1 MGVTALTPTPA
12 RPPPTKTPTVAKPA
26 AQLATPKRT
35 LGPPTCDCG
44 APAGLSGHCPSCDRV
59 SLQPR
64 RAAVP
69 EPPKKAGVASVRLLA
84 KPPPPGLQADSLGPR
99 SAAPPVAVLQTL
111 PVRVQTQMRVS
122 SPTDAAEQ
130 EATAVGRQVMRM
142 PNPDEAAP
150 PSVSQGSA
158 GVAQRLASPGGERHV
173 DPSILSM
180 LGAGSSSGSPLPR
193 DIQSFMEP
201 RFKADFSGVRIHT
214 DQHAARL
221 AAHLGARA
229 FTVGRDIYFAAG
241 EFQLNKPEG
250 WELVAHELTHTLQ
263 QGGAS
268 HVPVAPP
275 KAPPSVGAG
284 GDLDSAATHAV
295 ATNDADQRLG
305 PQALQ
310 TLESRIRLMALEG
323 SSVVRQ
329 AVAPTTAARP
339 KEERRSVA
347 PTVAPRR
354 PVAPGAARPTVGDE
368 AAIPAAPAGEQS
380 VSAPTGAA
388 SGAMASSV
396 VAPTASGAAGTA
408 IVPTTSVGEGPVAP
422 PAGVGYE
429 KSAAPGATASGDAR
443 DTKNAKPAGASG
455 EGAAVERKTPDVRDP
470 RQAIAPTIGAVK
482 KRAGGA
488 RAHPAA
494 AAPVSAAEA
503 AGTDPSRAAA
513 RAADQQTVA
522 NVGAATQKS
531 DEVTPTFKTKLKQT
545 LAQAIDRDMKSPKT
559 KDEADTVMKEGA
571 QRASDSLGAQLTTSR
586 EAAAGPV
593 QQAVDHPVEAPAAGS
608 APALMTEQAGPPP
621 APVPATSAV
630 PAPLPAE
637 RLDMSSDRA
646 PSEQLMAKND
656 IDQKQLEDGNDP
668 AFGPTLSA
676 RAEAEKHEGGVE
688 ASYRA
693 SESAERG
700 DAHTVAQAALATGLA
715 SIHTTRG
722 AQFSKVGDQ
731 QVATK
736 DQNLA
741 AKNAVTEK
749 IANIKKQTLQNVNET
764 LAGLE
769 ERATQMFEEGLHRAE
784 GLYEDAFSEAKGGF
798 GTWLTTWG
806 DDWDK
811 HIEDS
816 LRTAKAA
823 YRAEVDRTI
832 DQVADFV
839 EERLTTAKRHVSEGL
854 HQVETYVS
862 GLDGSVKEYAQAAL
876 KEVSGDFEQMAGDID
891 SRADKLIDK
900 LTEQYRASY
909 QRMEAKEEKLRE
921 ENKSLW
927 RRVYDAT
934 VGLIEK
940 ILAFKDMLLGILGR
954 AASVIGD
961 IIKHPIRF
969 LGNLIDAVKTG
980 ISNFVSNIAKHLKEG
995 LLEWLF
1001 GAVAQAGIQLPKS
1014 FDLKGIMS
1022 LVLQVL
1028 GITYANFRAR
1038 AVALLGEKVVGAIEK
1053 VAEVFLKIVTEGP
1066 GALWEWIKEKL
1077 GDLKAMVMDQV
1088 QDFVVTRVIVAGV
1101 TWLIGLLNP
1110 ASAFFKACKA
1120 IYDIIMFFVERGSQ
1134 IIALV
1139 NAVIDSMAA
1148 IASGAIGG
1156 AAAMVENALAR
1167 AIPVVI
1173 GFLAS
1178 LLGIG
1183 GIGEKIK
1190 SVIETL
1196 RKPINAAIDWV
1207 IGKALQL
1214 VKAAG
1219 KFVGGLF
1226 GGGDKDKK
1234 EEKPKE
1240 EDPERAAKVEAGKAA
1255 LHQQEKAYLKDGHI
1269 TRSDAER
1276 VAANVHREHPIFK
1289 SIQVVDGGKTWNYSY
1304 VASPAE
1310 TETGEPK
1317 DLGEVKVAVDDTIVL
1332 IGKEEGRDKV
1342 WPAKVTAVNPGN
1354 SVSYLGPGGKRHS
1367 YNKGTLSFAS
1377 FKKSWR
1383 LVESDADLQIQK
1395 HHKVPWTNQDHW
1407 NHPLRVLSGVDL
1419 QNDPDN
1425 LMPLGGHA
1433 GRHSPTYHA
1442 SIKGMMNQAYTNLSS
1457 KDQATAHEAMSKVMS
1472 EIERDIA
1479 NGSLKPY
1486 DDKEVWIP

>member
-1 MGVTALTPTPA
+1 ML
-12 RPPPTKTPTVAKPA
+12 
-26 AQLATPKRT
+26 
-35 LGPPTCDCG
+35 
-44 APAGLSGHCPSCDRV
+44 
-59 SLQPR
+59 
-64 RAAVP
+64 
-69 EPPKKAGVASVRLLA
+69 
-84 KPPPPGLQADSLGPR
+84 
-99 SAAPPVAVLQTL
+99 
-111 PVRVQTQMRVS
+111 
-122 SPTDAAEQ
+122 
-130 EATAVGRQVMRM
+130 
-142 PNPDEAAP
+142 N
-150 PSVSQGSA
+150 
-158 GVAQRLASPGGERHV
+158 
-173 DPSILSM
+173 M
-180 LGAGSSSGSPLPR
+180 LGASSSSGLPLPR
-193 DIQSFMEP
+193 DMRSFMEP

-214 DQHAARL
+214 DQDAARL
-221 AAHLGARA
+221 AAHLAARA

-241 EFQLNKPEG
+241 EFQPNKAEG

-263 QGGAS
+263 QGGAE
-268 HVPVAPP
+268 HAPVAPP
-275 KAPPSVGAG
+275 KAPPSVGPG
-284 GDLDSAATHAV
+284 GDLDAAATHAV
-295 ATNDADQRLG
+295 ATNDADQPLG
-305 PQALQ
+305 PQALPA
-310 TLESRIRLMALEG
+310 LESRIRQMALEA
-323 SSVVRQ
+323 SDVIRPV
-329 AVAPTTAARP
+329 AAPTTAARP
-339 KEERRSVA
+339 NEERRPGA
-347 PTVAPRR
+347 PTVALPG
-354 PVAPGAARPTVGDE
+354 PVASGAAAPTVKDE
-368 AAIPAAPAGEQS
+368 ATIPAAPAGEQS
-380 VSAPTGAA
+380 AGARTVAA
-388 SGAMASSV
+388 SGTMTSGV
-396 VAPTASGAAGTA
+396 VAPTAPDIASAGL
-408 IVPTTSVGEGPVAP
+408 VPTTSIGEAP
-422 PAGVGYE
+422 AALPAGVGDE
-429 KSAAPGATASGDAR
+429 KDAAPPGATASGDAR
-443 DTKNAKPAGASG
+443 DTKKAKPGAASG
-455 EGAAVERKTPDVRDP
+455 EGAVERKTREVRDP

-494 AAPVSAAEA
+494 TAPVSAAEA
-503 AGTDPSRAAA
+503 AGTDPARAAA

-571 QRASDSLGAQLTTSR
+571 QRANDSLGAQLTTSR

-593 QQAVDHPVEAPAAGS
+593 QQAVDHPVDAPTAGS
-608 APALMTEQAGPPP
+608 APVLMAEKAGPPP

-688 ASYRA
+688 ARYRA

-700 DAHTVAQAALATGLA
+700 DAHTAAQAALATGLA
-715 SIHTTRG
+715 SIHTARG
-722 AQFSKVGDQ
+722 AQFGKVGDQ

-741 AKNAVTEK
+741 AKNTVTEK

-769 ERATQMFEEGLHRAE
+769 ERATQMFEEGLHHAE
-784 GLYEDAFSEAKGGF
+784 GLYEDAFSEAKGGV

-823 YRAEVDRTI
+823 YGAEVDRTI

-909 QRMEAKEEKLRE
+909 QRMEAKEEQLRE

-969 LGNLIDAVKTG
+969 LGNLVDAVKTG

-1014 FDLKGIMS
+1014 FDLKGIVS

-1088 QDFVVTRVIVAGV
+1088 QDFVVTKVIVAGV

-1148 IASGAIGG
+1148 IASGAIGA

-1207 IGKALQL
+1207 IGKALEL
-1214 VKAAG
+1214 VKAVG
-1219 KFVGGLF
+1219 KFIGGLF
-1226 GGGDKDKK
+1226 GGKEKDGKN
-1234 EEKPKE
+1234 PHAD
-1240 EDPERAAKVEAGKAA
+1240 DPEKGPKVEAGLAEIDQLDQNNLENGAITREHADQVAATVKRNHPIFTSLIVIDGGDTWSYQYEASPAHKKTGPKKKESVAAEFDNPFEVKFNCNTDKYNLSEYKAQLDGQAAGMNKLDILTFKTRRDSFKTAGRPPEARIKQEQFRATQKLKKINEYMNEGSKLSYEDSEKKADAFMKTQAA
-1255 LHQQEKAYLKDGHI
+1255 LHE
-1269 TRSDAER
+1269 
-1276 VAANVHREHPIFK
+1276 
-1289 SIQVVDGGKTWNYSY
+1289 
-1304 VASPAE
+1304 
-1310 TETGEPK
+1310 
-1317 DLGEVKVAVDDTIVL
+1317 
-1332 IGKEEGRDKV
+1332 
-1342 WPAKVTAVNPGN
+1342 
-1354 SVSYLGPGGKRHS
+1354 
-1367 YNKGTLSFAS
+1367 
-1377 FKKSWR
+1377 
-1383 LVESDADLQIQK
+1383 ADLVAGGDVTPTALGSKYINSSIGSQWRTRISFVDSFVDEHVSKHKLTEEQK
-1395 HHKVPWTNQDHW
+1395 SHVH
-1407 NHPLRVLSGVDL
+1407 LRVQLTTV
-1419 QNDPDN
+1419 PTK
-1425 LMPLGGHA
+1425 GG
-1433 GRHSPTYHA
+1433 
-1442 SIKGMMNQAYTNLSS
+1442 
-1457 KDQATAHEAMSKVMS
+1457 DE
-1472 EIERDIA
+1472 
-1479 NGSLKPY
+1479 
-1486 DDKEVWIP
+1486 

>member
-1 MGVTALTPTPA
+1 MGVTALSPA
-12 RPPPTKTPTVAKPA
+12 STRPPTTKAPTAAKPA
-26 AQLATPKRT
+26 IHQATPKRT
-35 LGPPTCDCG
+35 LGPPACDCG
-44 APAGLSGHCPSCDRV
+44 ATAGLSGHCPSCDRV

-64 RAAVP
+64 RAGVP
-69 EPPKKAGVASVRLLA
+69 EPPKKADVASPHPEA
-84 KPPPPGLQADSLGPR
+84 KPPASGPQADSLGLW
-99 SAAPPVAVLQTL
+99 SAAPAKPVAVLQTL

-122 SPTDAAEQ
+122 SPSDAAEQ
-130 EATAVGRQVMRM
+130 EATAVGRQVMRT
-142 PNPDEAAP
+142 PNPDEAARP
-150 PSVSQGSA
+150 NVSQGSA
-158 GVAQRLASPGGERHV
+158 GVAQRLAAPGGERDV
-173 DPSILSM
+173 DPSILNV
-180 LGAGSSSGSPLPR
+180 LGASSSSGSPLPR
-193 DIQSFMEP
+193 DMRSFMEP

-214 DQHAARL
+214 DQDAARL
-221 AAHLGARA
+221 AAHLAARA

-241 EFQLNKPEG
+241 EFQPNKAEG

-263 QGGAS
+263 QGGAE

-275 KAPPSVGAG
+275 KAPPSVGPG
-284 GDLDSAATHAV
+284 GDLDAAATHAV
-295 ATNDADQRLG
+295 ATNDADQPLG

-310 TLESRIRLMALEG
+310 TLESRIRLMALEA
-323 SSVVRQ
+323 SDVIRPV
-329 AVAPTTAARP
+329 AAPTTAARP
-339 KEERRSVA
+339 KEERRPGTPTVALPGPVASGAAA
-347 PTVAPRR
+347 PTVR
-354 PVAPGAARPTVGDE
+354 DE
-368 AAIPAAPAGEQS
+368 ATIPAAPAGEQS
-380 VSAPTGAA
+380 VGAPTVAA
-388 SGAMASSV
+388 SGTMTSGV
-396 VAPTASGAAGTA
+396 VAPTAPDAARAGL
-408 IVPTTSVGEGPVAP
+408 VPTTSMGEALAAL
-422 PAGVGYE
+422 PAGVGDE
-429 KSAAPGATASGDAR
+429 KDAAPAGAPASGDAR
-443 DTKNAKPAGASG
+443 DTKKAKPGAASG
-455 EGAAVERKTPDVRDP
+455 EGAAVERKTPEVRDP
-470 RQAIAPTIGAVK
+470 RQAIAPTIVAVK

-494 AAPVSAAEA
+494 TAPVSAAEA
-503 AGTDPSRAAA
+503 AGTDPTRAAA

-571 QRASDSLGAQLTTSR
+571 QRANDSLGAQLTTSR

-593 QQAVDHPVEAPAAGS
+593 QQAVDHPVEAPTGGS
-608 APALMTEQAGPPP
+608 APVLMTEQAGPPP

-630 PAPLPAE
+630 PAPLPADS
-637 RLDMSSDRA
+637 LDMSSDRA

-656 IDQKQLEDGNDP
+656 IDQKQLEEGNDP

-676 RAEAEKHEGGVE
+676 RAQAEKHEGGVE
-688 ASYRA
+688 ARYRA

-700 DAHTVAQAALATGLA
+700 DAHAAAQAALATGLA
-715 SIHTTRG
+715 SIHTARG
-722 AQFSKVGDQ
+722 AQFAKVGDR

-741 AKNAVTEK
+741 AKSAVTEK
-749 IANIKKQTLQNVNET
+749 IADIKKQTLQNVNET

-784 GLYEDAFSEAKGGF
+784 GLYEDAFSEAKGGV

-816 LRTAKAA
+816 LKTAKDA
-823 YRAEVDRTI
+823 YAKEVGLTI
-832 DQVADFV
+832 NQVADFV
-839 EERLTTAKRHVSEGL
+839 EERLTAAKRHVSDGL

-876 KEVSGDFEQMAGDID
+876 KEVSGDFEQMASDID

-909 QRMEAKEEKLRE
+909 QRMQATEEKLRE

-980 ISNFVSNIAKHLKEG
+980 ISNFVSNISTHLKEG

-1028 GITYANFRAR
+1028 GITSANFRAR

-1088 QDFVVTRVIVAGV
+1088 QDFVVTKVIVAGV

-1120 IYDIIMFFVERGSQ
+1120 IYDIVMFFAERGSQ
-1134 IIALV
+1134 VIALV

-1148 IASGAIGG
+1148 IASGAIGA

-1207 IGKALQL
+1207 IGKALEL

-1219 KFVGGLF
+1219 KFVSGLF
-1226 GGGDKDKK
+1226 GGKEKDDKLLGGDKKDERTD
-1234 EEKPKE
+1234 EEKQ
-1240 EDPERAAKVEAGKAA
+1240 AALAKGIAEADALLADDGLTETDVAGKLPSIQSKYKLATLTVVTESKGEESEVDHVEGTVNPVGKGPPRRKPINLPAISSVRIEHIVDEHTIKGAGVGFQDLYPLQMTANQIEA
-1255 LHQQEKAYLKDGHI
+1255 LIREAYKSGKRVGSQTD
-1269 TRSDAER
+1269 R
-1276 VAANVHREHPIFK
+1276 VAVRGSAGGILIQMYVNTVTKIIETAYPVGGLRLNANQLGHLQALRRERRFAGMTP
-1289 SIQVVDGGKTWNYSY
+1289 Q
-1304 VASPAE
+1304 
-1310 TETGEPK
+1310 
-1317 DLGEVKVAVDDTIVL
+1317 EVYDE
-1332 IGKEEGRDKV
+1332 IG
-1342 WPAKVTAVNPGN
+1342 T
-1354 SVSYLGPGGKRHS
+1354 
-1367 YNKGTLSFAS
+1367 
-1377 FKKSWR
+1377 
-1383 LVESDADLQIQK
+1383 
-1395 HHKVPWTNQDHW
+1395 
-1407 NHPLRVLSGVDL
+1407 
-1419 QNDPDN
+1419 
-1425 LMPLGGHA
+1425 
-1433 GRHSPTYHA
+1433 
-1442 SIKGMMNQAYTNLSS
+1442 
-1457 KDQATAHEAMSKVMS
+1457 
-1472 EIERDIA
+1472 
-1479 NGSLKPY
+1479 
-1486 DDKEVWIP
+1486 